1 MIDWLDLAGL
11 AVGLV
16 VVIALIVITENGRHH

>member
-1 MIDWLDLAGL
+1 MASCAGL

-16 VVIALIVITENGRHH
+16 VGGACEVGLAVGLVVGCS